1 MSRRTYAV
9 VAVVLLVALAGCS
22 GFGGTGSGDAD
33 SGPDA
38 DGDAATAAGDA
49 GDGAGGGANAVDAGS
64 DDAGDA
70 SDAQRLQTRQRQT
83 IRTGEIRLRVN
94 DTERASEQIRSL
106 AAERGGFVSDSSQ
119 EVEERHDETW
129 RTGTMTVR
137 VPSEEFDA
145 TVAEIESQGEVRSVD
160 TRSEDVTDQLV
171 DIEARLE
178 NLRAERDRLRELY
191 DGANDT
197 EDVLAVQRELAD
209 VQEEI
214 ERLEARKKALERDVA
229 YSTITVHLVEEPPES
244 PEPEPE
250 AAWYDIGL
258 VAAFLES
265 VSGVTTTLRAMAVAT
280 AYLAPYLIVFGTP
293 IAGIAA
299 YRRYRGS

>member
-1 MSRRTYAV
+1 MNRRRTLLV
-9 VAVVLLVALAGCS
+9 VAVVLMLGLAGCS
-22 GFGGTGSGDAD
+22 GMGGSDGVQSGN
-33 SGPDA
+33 
-38 DGDAATAAGDA
+38 
-49 GDGAGGGANAVDAGS
+49 GDGAEQAADAGGNGNG
-64 DDAGDA
+64 AGGSGEA
-70 SDAQRLQTRQRQT
+70 SVQPLQAQQRQV
-83 IRTGEIRLRVN
+83 IKTGEVRLRVN
-94 DTERASEQIRSL
+94 DTERASQSVQDL
-106 AAERGGFVSDSSQ
+106 AAERGGFVSARNR
-119 EVEERHDETW
+119 EANERYNETW
-129 RTGTMTVR
+129 ETERIVIR
-137 VPSEEFDA
+137 VPGEEFEA
-145 TVAEIESQGEVRSVD
+145 TVAEIETLGEVRSVE
-160 TRSEDVTDQLV
+160 TNTEDVTEQLV

-191 DGANDT
+191 DEANET

-229 YSTITVHLVEEPPES
+229 YSTITVHLAEEPPES

-250 AAWYDIGL
+250 AAWYDTGL

-293 IAGIAA
+293 VVGIVA
-299 YRRYRGS
+299 YQRYRGE

>member
-1 MSRRTYAV
+1 MDRRRTLLV
-9 VAVVLLVALAGCS
+9 VAVALMLGLAGCS
-22 GFGGTGSGDAD
+22 GMGGSDEAGAPSGSGDVAEQA
-33 SGPDA
+33 PD
-38 DGDAATAAGDA
+38 GGGGNGNGAAGS
-49 GDGAGGGANAVDAGS
+49 GDGAE
-64 DDAGDA
+64 A
-70 SDAQRLQTRQRQT
+70 SVQPLQAQQRQV
-83 IRTGEIRLRVN
+83 IKTGEIRLRVN
-94 DTERASEQIRSL
+94 DTEAASQSVQSM
-106 AAERGGFVSDSSQ
+106 AEVRGGFVDARNRQ
-119 EVEERHDETW
+119 VNERYNETW
-129 RTGTMTVR
+129 KTERIVIR
-137 VPSEEFDA
+137 VPSEDFEA
-145 TVAEIESQGEVRSVD
+145 TVAEVEALGEVQSVD
-160 TRSEDVTDQLV
+160 TSSEDVTEQLV

-191 DGANDT
+191 NQANET

-214 ERLEARKKALERDVA
+214 ERLEARKTQLERDVA
-229 YSTITVHLVEEPPES
+229 YSTITVHLAEEPPDS

-250 AAWYDIGL
+250 AAWYDTGL

>member
-1 MSRRTYAV
+1 MNRRRTLLV
-9 VAVVLLVALAGCS
+9 VAVVLMLGLAGCS
-22 GFGGTGSGDAD
+22 GMGGSDGVQSGN
-33 SGPDA
+33 
-38 DGDAATAAGDA
+38 
-49 GDGAGGGANAVDAGS
+49 GDGAEQAADAGGNGNG
-64 DDAGDA
+64 AGGSGEA
-70 SDAQRLQTRQRQT
+70 SVQPLQAQQRQV
-83 IRTGEIRLRVN
+83 IKTGEVRLRVN
-94 DTERASEQIRSL
+94 DTERASQSVQDL
-106 AAERGGFVSDSSQ
+106 AAERGGFVSARNRAAN
-119 EVEERHDETW
+119 ERYNETW
-129 RTGTMTVR
+129 ETERIVIR
-137 VPSEEFDA
+137 VPGEEFEA
-145 TVAEIESQGEVRSVD
+145 AVAEIETLGEVRSVE
-160 TRSEDVTDQLV
+160 TNTEDVTEQLV

-191 DGANDT
+191 DEANET

-229 YSTITVHLVEEPPES
+229 YSTITVHLAEEPPES

-293 IAGIAA
+293 VVGIVA
-299 YRRYRGS
+299 YQRYRGE